1 MAGIFD
7 FLGAS
12 SPQAGVLASATPAPG
27 ASRNAWANGIGLFGS
42 TLRDVGANL
51 SGNPQ
56 AAHNIADFS
65 KLQQQQ
71 AVQQA
76 LAAASSPD
84 PTIRAKAYAVA
95 RANGIDTTAFERAA
109 AAGAMPDL
117 LKQMQPQINPVQ
129 STPMVTP
136 DNPINSPMRQAI
148 QAAPVESQPTLSDAL
163 SHVNSPELQAQMAP
177 EIIKQQIEQ
186 QQKAM
191 TTLPPEQVAQLGFRP
206 GTIVQQD
213 AYGNLKVAQA
223 SDLKSQAAV
232 DQQHQIELN
241 KPNPNQPFNN
251 DGTANKAY
259 QEWELRK
266 EKASGAG
273 SSMAGWQLLVDPK
286 SNVPYRYNVR
296 TGQALDFSGQPYTPQ
311 GASHVASGQ
320 VRSAASLAAQRFVQ
334 EHPNATAAD
343 IAQFSADFGAT
354 GKSVGAFS
362 TGKQGDLIR
371 SFNVGIAHLNT
382 LDGLVGA
389 LGNGNIQAF
398 NKLGNAYAQQTGNPA
413 PANFDAAKAIVGDE
427 IIKAIVGGGGALADR
442 ENAQNQINRA
452 NSPQQLAGV
461 IKTYK
466 TLMAGQLDGLK
477 KQYADTTH
485 RNNFDSRLSPEAQ
498 SELEAPHRGPS
509 TLPPNPASLPRKPAA
524 GKIRVYNPATGRLE

>member
-1 MAGIFD
+1 MAGILD
-7 FLGAS
+7 FLGAT
-12 SPQAGVLASATPAPG
+12 PQGGVLAGTAPAPG
-27 ASRNAWANGIGLFGS
+27 ATRNAWANGLGLFGS

-56 AAHNIADFS
+56 NAHNIADFS
-65 KLQQQQ
+65 KLQRQQ

-84 PTIRAKAYAVA
+84 PAIRAQAYAVA
-95 RANGIDTTAFERAA
+95 RANGIDTAPFERAA
-109 AAGAMPDL
+109 AASSMPDL
-117 LKQMQPQINPVQ
+117 LKAMQPQINDVQ
-129 STPMVTP
+129 STP
-136 DNPINSPMRQAI
+136 AI
-148 QAAPVESQPTLSDAL
+148 TAPGQLQQRMAAGAYSAPVESLPTLSDAL
-163 SHVNSPELQAQMAP
+163 SRVNSPELRAQMAP
-177 EIIKQQIEQ
+177 QLIQ
-186 QQKAM
+186 QQMALAAKKV
-191 TTLPPEQVAQLGFRP
+191 TPLSAQEAHDAGLRDGGLYGRDAA
-206 GTIVQQD
+206 GNIVTI
-213 AYGNLKVAQA
+213 QA
-223 SDLKSQAAV
+223 SDMKSPEAV
-232 DQQHQIELN
+232 DQQLYLERN

-251 DGTANKAY
+251 DGSPNKAY

-266 EKASGAG
+266 ERASGAG

-398 NKLGNAYAQQTGNPA
+398 NKLANAYQQQTGNPA

-466 TLMAGQLDGLK
+466 TLMAGQLEGLK
-477 KQYADTTH
+477 KQYSDTTH
-485 RNNFDSRLSPEAQ
+485 RNNFDARLSPEARA
-498 SELEAPHRGPS
+498 ELESPGGGTVAPQ
-509 TLPPNPASLPRKPAA
+509 SLPRKPAA
-524 GKIRVYNPATGRLE
+524 PRIRVYNPATGRLE